1 MTYRPEVLAIE
12 DTKPSVEE
20 QEPPPVPVDNNVVSD
35 SEPAPPPPPPS
46 HNNFETGDLLV
57 GFWILKV
64 YGFLR
69 FIFLIVSLLQGLND
83 TAPDASLIE
92 ERNALALAIVPTETG
107 EFCLYLL
114 LKGSAA

>member
-35 SEPAPPPPPPS
+35 SEHAPPPPPPS

-57 GFWILKV
+57 SFWIPKV
-64 YGFLR
+64 YVFFMIYFPHCVLVAG
-69 FIFLIVSLLQGLND
+69 
-83 TAPDASLIE
+83 
-92 ERNALALAIVPTETG
+92 TE
-107 EFCLYLL
+107 
-114 LKGSAA
+114 